1 MTRTVLALAL
11 SFNLG
16 AAARSQGP
24 ASLPGMDSSAAAL
37 AQTSSAQ
44 TPSAQAPTAQVP
56 AAAPSASSAAVT
68 TAQGLPTEVT
78 ITGTSGSSAKVGG
91 QKPPLSITV
100 DPFATIRGDLKPDPS
115 LLLAVS
121 PLTVSWQKT
130 HPDFLD
136 NQRVVEPW
144 RTSFGRGPG
153 IVFDVRKEL
162 DRAVGRHLS
171 DQEAAHYGWTL
182 TVADE
187 AGRVFYRS
195 GGPDSPPAQ
204 IVWSGE
210 NEDGE
215 WIRAGHSYSAVYSFT
230 APDGSPYTIAG
241 DPLLF
246 HGIVHQEATGLYI
259 SLDSEALFGLDK
271 SAQKL
276 ETPGLN
282 LLRSAA
288 DLLKR
293 GYSGIP
299 LSVRVYAATGDL
311 GQVQA
316 VAVAAY
322 LQRELMAPPETIGQ
336 EASAASFADQ
346 RVEIVVLNR

>member
-1 MTRTVLALAL
+1 MTRTILALAFSL
-11 SFNLG
+11 TLT
-16 AAARSQGP
+16 AAAAAQQNP
-24 ASLPGMDSSAAAL
+24 AALPGMDSGASAPAAQASQ
-37 AQTSSAQ
+37 AQAAQ
-44 TPSAQAPTAQVP
+44 PSA
-56 AAAPSASSAAVT
+56 VT
-68 TAQGLPTEVT
+68 NAQGMPTEVT
-78 ITGTSGSSAKVGG
+78 ITGAGGSAAKVGG
-91 QKPPLSITV
+91 QKPPLAITV
-100 DPFATIRGDLKPDPS
+100 DPFATIRDDLKPDPS

-153 IVFDVRKEL
+153 IVFGVRKEL

-171 DQEAAHYGWTL
+171 GQEAAHYGWTL

-195 GGPDSPPAQ
+195 GGPDSPPAE

-271 SAQKL
+271 SAQSL
-276 ETPGLN
+276 QTGGLD

-288 DLLKR
+288 DLIKR
-293 GYSGIP
+293 DYSGIP
-299 LSVRVYAATGDL
+299 MSVRVYAATGSL
-311 GQVQA
+311 GQSQA
-316 VAVAAY
+316 SAVAAY
-322 LQRELMAPPETIGQ
+322 LQRELMTPPDNIG
-336 EASAASFADQ
+336 EESSAAPFADQ

>member
-1 MTRTVLALAL
+1 MTRTILVLTL
-11 SFNLG
+11 SLNLG
-16 AAARSQGP
+16 AAARAQSP
-24 ASLPGMDSSAAAL
+24 ASLPGMDSSAAAP
-37 AQTSSAQ
+37 AQ
-44 TPSAQAPTAQVP
+44 TPSARAP
-56 AAAPSASSAAVT
+56 AAASTSSAAVT
-68 TAQGLPTEVT
+68 TSQGLPAEVT
-78 ITGTSGSSAKVGG
+78 ITGTGGSSAKVGG
-91 QKPPLSITV
+91 QKPPLSIMV

-153 IVFDVRKEL
+153 IVFGVLKEL
-162 DRAVGRHLS
+162 DRAVGGHLS
-171 DQEAAHYGWTL
+171 AQAAAHYGWTL

-195 GGPDSPPAQ
+195 GGPDSPPAE

-271 SAQKL
+271 SAQSIQSG
-276 ETPGLN
+276 GLN

-288 DLLKR
+288 DMLKR
-293 GYSGIP
+293 DYSGIP

-316 VAVAAY
+316 AAVAAY